1 METKDAQLE
10 VLVILIVVYILLFI
24 FYPEKGNEAFAN
36 SLELLERI
44 LPLLILVLAL
54 TLIFH
59 HLLPVRVIV
68 DYMSKSSGIK
78 KWIIAILAGL
88 ISVGS
93 IYTWYPILRRLME
106 EGTSPGVVSAF
117 LYARAIKLQYIP
129 MLAVYFGVE
138 YTIIVTAALI
148 VASVVI
154 GIIMNIIMEIYS
166 YSVYE
171 R

>member
-1 METKDAQLE
+1 METKYTQWHI
-10 VLVILIVVYILLFI
+10 LVILIVVYILLFI
-24 FYPEKGNEAFAN
+24 FYPEKGDEAFAK
-36 SLELLERI
+36 SLKLLERI

-54 TLIFH
+54 MLIFH
-59 HLLPVRVIV
+59 HFLPIKVIV

-106 EGTSPGVVSAF
+106 EGTSPGLISTF
-117 LYARAIKLQYIP
+117 LYARAVKLQYIP
-129 MLAVYFGVE
+129 LLVVYFGVE